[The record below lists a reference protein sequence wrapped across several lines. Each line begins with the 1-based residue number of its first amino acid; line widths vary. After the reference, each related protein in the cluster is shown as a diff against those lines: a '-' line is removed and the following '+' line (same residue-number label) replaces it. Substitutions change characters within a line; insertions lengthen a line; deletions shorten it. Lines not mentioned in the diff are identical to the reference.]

1 MSAQQQP
8 DLVTEPFAHISI
20 SGVHGG
26 SELDQRRLRRA
37 EAYVPAMDR
46 DVLLPLLVGAAVGAA
61 FMYLLRR

>member
-1 MSAQQQP
+1 MSTQREP
-8 DLVTEPFAHISI
+8 DVVTEPFAHISI

-26 SELDQRRLRRA
+26 SELDQRLRRA

-61 FMYLLRR
+61 FVYLLRR